1 MAEAPNGRE
10 MYDLITEIKVELG
23 VINTKVDYF
32 SDVKQKAEEAK
43 STADTALRVAEEN
56 REDIRDMKAN
66 SKWIWGTLISVAAII
81 VSVSIAVF
89 T

>member
-32 SDVKQKAEEAK
+32 SDVKQKAEDAK
-43 STADTALRVAEEN
+43 STADTALRLSEEN

-66 SKWIWGTLISVAAII
+66 TKWLWGTILTIAGLIIAGIAI
-81 VSVSIAVF
+81 F
-89 T
+89 

>member
-10 MYDLITEIKVELG
+10 IYDLITEIKVELG

-43 STADTALRVAEEN
+43 STADNAMRLSEEN